1 MAQAWGVLHFAVQMG
16 FCVPLALSVL
26 LPALRASGWV
36 CGFCRLRVVVPRFGA
51 WVVGL
56 RVGLCFG
63 LGCLWVVRFVLLG
76 WLFGG

>member
-1 MAQAWGVLHFAVQMG
+1 M
-16 FCVPLALSVL
+16 
-26 LPALRASGWV
+26 